1 MLNQILSQ
9 TLHELNSFRD
19 EHQYESREVES
30 RLNCL
35 VFDIKCLIRV
45 VEDSDVEEIA

>member
-1 MLNQILSQ
+1 MLNRILSQ
-9 TLHELNSFRD
+9 VLYELKSHRD
-19 EHQYESREVES
+19 EHQYESREIES

-45 VEDSDVEEIA
+45 MEEAEVKEVA